1 MGAIRKPRFSDCVVE
16 KAMDGFFN
24 NLLDDNL
31 SRFRRICGTAPVP
44 DFQFISWYQVVF
56 MRHV

>member
-24 NLLDDNL
+24 NPLVKKALFYPD
-31 SRFRRICGTAPVP
+31 SRTWTCGIIFR
-44 DFQFISWYQVVF
+44 
-56 MRHV
+56 